1 MTWGHDTKFSP
12 KMNYFFMFNMKIMKM
27 NYFFMSNMKIILFCW
42 LEIKY
47 LLFLKQN
54 TEHHEDKT
62 FTKLVGCGLMSRKIG
77 GKIVLDEIW
86 R

>member
-1 MTWGHDTKFSP
+1 
-12 KMNYFFMFNMKIMKM
+12 MFNMKIMKM
-27 NYFFMSNMKIILFCW
+27 NYFFMFNMKIILFCW

-47 LLFLKQN
+47 LLFLKQK

-62 FTKLVGCGLMSRKIG
+62 FTKLVGCGLMSRNIG
-77 GKIVLDEIW
+77 VKKIVLDEIW